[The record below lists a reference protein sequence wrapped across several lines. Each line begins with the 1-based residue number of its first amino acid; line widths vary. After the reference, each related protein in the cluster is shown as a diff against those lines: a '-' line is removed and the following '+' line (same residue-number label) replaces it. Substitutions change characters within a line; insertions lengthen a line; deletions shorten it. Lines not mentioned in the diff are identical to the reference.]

1 MSAIQHLSID
11 GAPTWVVID
20 DDGGAHPLGCS
31 LAELLAGPG
40 EVRARVETAV
50 AGSAVDVAGA
60 GVLPPVDVQE
70 VWAAGVTYRR
80 SRDGRMEE
88 ATDASPYDRVYE
100 AQRPE
105 VFLKATAGRVVTDGD
120 DVGIRSD
127 SGWDVPEPE
136 LGLVLDAAG
145 GFVGYVVGNDMS
157 SRSIEGANLLY
168 LPQAKFYDRACALG
182 ARIVPAWEIDATALA
197 ISLTIE
203 RDGAEVFA
211 GTTST
216 DQLHRRL
223 TDLAAWLY
231 RGVSFP
237 QGAVLLTGTGIVPEI
252 DFTLREDDVVSIEIE
267 GVGTLRNRV
276 VVVGS
281 GTFEGEPA

>member
-1 MSAIQHLSID
+1 MTAIQHLCID
-11 GAPTWVVID
+11 GVPSWVVID
-20 DDGGAHPLGCS
+20 ADGAAHPLGCS
-31 LAELLAGPG
+31 LAELLAEPG
-40 EVRARVETAV
+40 TVRDRVEAGLASPAIEVGDAV
-50 AGSAVDVAGA
+50 
-60 GVLPPVDVQE
+60 VLPPVDVQE

-120 DVGIRSD
+120 DVGIRAD

-145 GFVGYVVGNDMS
+145 GIAGYVVGNDMS
-157 SRSIEGANLLY
+157 SRSIEGANMLY

-182 ARIVPAWEIDATALA
+182 AWIVPAWEVDASALA
-197 ISLTIE
+197 ISVSIE
-203 RDGAEVFA
+203 RGGAEVFS

-216 DQLHRRL
+216 DQLHRAPQ
-223 TDLAAWLY
+223 DLAAWLY
-231 RGVSFP
+231 RAVTFP
-237 QGAVLLTGTGIVPEI
+237 HGAVLLTGTGVVPDT
-252 DFTLREDDVVSIEIE
+252 DFTLRENDVVSIAIE
-267 GVGTLRNRV
+267 KVGALRNRV

-281 GTFEGEPA
+281 GEFEGEQG